1 MLVDKTMTDI
11 KRRWID
17 DLIVFTI
24 ERSSSTWCQ
33 RQRLKLMSDLNPAVD
48 LINFA
53 LQFAFTRAYFN
64 FSRFKAKLF
73 VR

>member
-24 ERSSSTWCQ
+24 ELSSSRWCQ
-33 RQRLKLMSDLNPAVD
+33 WQWLKLMSDLNPAVD

-53 LQFAFTRAYFN
+53 L
-64 FSRFKAKLF
+64 
-73 VR
+73 